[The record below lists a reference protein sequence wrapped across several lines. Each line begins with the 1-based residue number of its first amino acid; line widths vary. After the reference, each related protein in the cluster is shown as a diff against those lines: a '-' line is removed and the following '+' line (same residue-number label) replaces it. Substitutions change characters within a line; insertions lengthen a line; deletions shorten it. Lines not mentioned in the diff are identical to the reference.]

1 MLESDIETIEL
12 FSPRNKSTSC
22 VTIEINTMDANATYS
37 YLITPRKSENPVQ
50 TVPKQSSDSHFNQI
64 SRLNSSNS
72 QPNTYIGQPP
82 FKPLDISQSIR
93 SNAAR
98 NNEINKTK
106 NTNSEFNCNKILR
119 KVTSSKMIFFMV
131 GFILC
136 AIPLAVFVTL
146 CVCLNMGANAF
157 STCFTL
163 PIECYSYTTLT
174 ESYRNYQTFSGCCWT
189 PYDTVS
195 SLPSGWYRISGSA
208 GTALLTTPIYSMNIC
223 GASYGGYFNGTLPT
237 TTGGSATGTFCFY
250 TGSPCSYP
258 VAPITAINC
267 NGYYVFY
274 LISPS
279 TGSSYRYCSTN

>member
-1 MLESDIETIEL
+1 
-12 FSPRNKSTSC
+12 
-22 VTIEINTMDANATYS
+22 DANATYS

-98 NNEINKTK
+98 NNEINKTT
-106 NTNSEFNCNKILR
+106 NTNSEFN
-119 KVTSSKMIFFMV
+119 
-131 GFILC
+131 
-136 AIPLAVFVTL
+136 
-146 CVCLNMGANAF
+146 VCLNMGANAF

-195 SLPSGWYRISGSA
+195 SLPSGWYRISGST

-237 TTGGSATGTFCFY
+237 TAGGSATGTFCFY